1 MCEGYKYIKTTKSNI
16 LGISDGLEC
25 GRNINMKKVELLKK
39 IESAKDNEDINSLLT
54 GTDIEEQ
61 FKASGLT
68 LDAFKEKMKTDKD
81 FKAYV
86 ESENGKY
93 HTKAL
98 DTWKKDNLEKEL
110 EPFIQSKYPELVTDP
125 TQKKLL
131 ELEKQLADEKASNAK
146 KDLLAEAMKYANE
159 KGIKIKSID
168 RYLGE
173 DLDLTKAN
181 LDGLAEDWSKGIESA
196 VSEKMKSSSYVPGGS
211 NPDGSKISIGAS
223 IAQQNNNSKAAPS
236 DPWASK

>member
-1 MCEGYKYIKTTKSNI
+1 
-16 LGISDGLEC
+16 
-25 GRNINMKKVELLKK
+25 MKKLELLKK
-39 IESAKDNEDINSLLT
+39 IEVAKDDEDINSLLT
-54 GTDIEEQ
+54 GTDIEET
-61 FKASGLT
+61 FKTSGLT
-68 LDAFKEKMKTDKD
+68 LDAFKEKIKSDRD

-86 ESENGKY
+86 ESEQVKY
-93 HTKAL
+93 YNKAL
-98 DTWKKDNLEKEL
+98 KTWKENNLEKEL
-110 EPFIQSKYPELVTDP
+110 EPFIKEKYPELVTDP

-131 ELEKQLADEKASNAK
+131 ELEKQLADEKAANAK

-168 RYLGE
+168 RYLGN

-181 LDGLAEDWSKGIESA
+181 LDELAEDWSKGLESM
-196 VSEKMKSSSYVPGGS
+196 VNEKMKSSSYVPGGS

-223 IAQQNNNSKAAPS
+223 IAQQNNKSNTASS

>member
-1 MCEGYKYIKTTKSNI
+1 M
-16 LGISDGLEC
+16 
-25 GRNINMKKVELLKK
+25 LKK
-39 IESAKDNEDINSLLT
+39 DLAEKIKNAKDDEDINSLLA
-54 GTDIEEQ
+54 GTDIEET

-68 LDAFKEKMKTDKD
+68 LDAFKEKIKTDKD
-81 FKAYV
+81 FKDYV
-86 ESENGKY
+86 ETENDKY
-93 HTKAL
+93 HKNAL
-98 DTWKKDNLEKEL
+98 DTWKKNNLEKEL
-110 EPFIQSKYPELVTDP
+110 EPFIQEKYPDLVTDP

-131 ELEKQLADEKASNAK
+131 ELEKQLADEKAANAK

-168 RYLGE
+168 RYLGD

-181 LDGLAEDWSKGIESA
+181 LDGLVEDWSKGIESA
-196 VSEKMKSSSYVPGGS
+196 VSEKMKFNSYIPGGS

-223 IAQQNNNSKAAPS
+223 IAQQNNKSNTAES